1 MAPKNEFAGF
11 VVESLRPLGPVE
23 ARRMFGGHGI
33 FLEGLMFGLIAD
45 DQLYLKVDDG
55 NRAAYDAQDL
65 PPFTFKRAGKM
76 MQTSYREAPG
86 ECFDDPDMLCSW
98 GREAFAVALRA
109 DARKNRKQARRS
121 G

>member
-1 MAPKNEFAGF
+1 MAAKNEFAGF
-11 VVESLRPLGPVE
+11 VVESLQALGPVE

-55 NRAAYDAQDL
+55 NRAAYDTRDL
-65 PPFTFKRAGKM
+65 PPFTYMRGGKT
-76 MQTSYREAPG
+76 MQLSYREAPG
-86 ECFDDPDMLCSW
+86 ESFDDPDVLCSW

-109 DARKNRKQARRS
+109 DARKNRKGARRS